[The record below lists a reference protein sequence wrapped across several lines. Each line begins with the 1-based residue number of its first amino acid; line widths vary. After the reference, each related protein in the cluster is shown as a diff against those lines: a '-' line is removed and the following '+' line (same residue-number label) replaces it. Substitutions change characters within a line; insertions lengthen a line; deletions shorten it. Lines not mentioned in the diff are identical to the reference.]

1 MDIMTETN
9 GGFTVQDMLF
19 LIGVQTRTG
28 ELVVE
33 SGNNIGSI
41 VFHQGAVLQAY
52 SPYSRAIGDLMVEDG
67 VITEAE
73 LFEALELQKKKM
85 NIPIGTLLLQTGKV
99 SFTLIEKLVHNQ
111 IRSGIRDFSA
121 WDDVH
126 FSFVAKG
133 ITPFDR
139 IQLPVQDFLQPD
151 TIKAVQQFLER
162 KQDTSIQP
170 DIPSSHSTE
179 FPARK

>member
-1 MDIMTETN
+1 MGIMSETN

-41 VFHQGAVLQAY
+41 VFHQGTVLQAY

-73 LFEALELQKKKM
+73 LFEALEQQKKKM
-85 NIPIGTLLLQTGKV
+85 SIPIGTLLLQTGKV
-99 SFTLIEKLVHNQ
+99 SFSLIEKLVHDQ
-111 IRSGIRDFSA
+111 IRSALRDFSA
-121 WDDVH
+121 WENVH
-126 FSFVAKG
+126 FSFISKEV
-133 ITPFDR
+133 TPFDK
-139 IQLPVQDFLQPD
+139 IQLKVQDLLLPD
-151 TIKAVQQFLER
+151 TIRAVQLFLER
-162 KQDTSIQP
+162 KQG
-170 DIPSSHSTE
+170 
-179 FPARK
+179 